1 MKDGR
6 GIYLHP
12 EEDTPKPPR
21 AQNKRFITKV
31 MFHTAVVRPRMI
43 SDGVWFDG
51 KIGIWPI
58 ADTVGAMRSRKN
70 RKKAL

>member
-1 MKDGR
+1 MKDGM
-6 GIYLHP
+6 GVYLHP
-12 EEDTPKPPR
+12 QEDAPKPPR

-31 MFHTAVVRPRMI
+31 MFLAAMARPRMI

-58 ADTVGAMRSRKN
+58 RILWRKFAAV
-70 RKKAL
+70 RTARRAL